1 MKRREFI
8 GKTGCGMVG
17 IAAGGIGLASGQEQ
31 ASPPRKKYKIEV
43 EIFEVGETTRCYKK
57 GEKFQYPQDCGKIC
71 SWLHDS
77 MNAAIRTF
85 QYGGMMPWDYKGTK
99 YQKIMNKNGIT
110 TEFIRCPDP
119 TTSGVVAKITRTE
132 VT

>member
-8 GKTGCGMVG
+8 GKTGCEIVG
-17 IAAGGIGLASGQEQ
+17 IAASRIGLASGQEQ
-31 ASPPRKKYKIEV
+31 STPPRKKYNIEI

-57 GEKFQYPQDCGKIC
+57 GEKFKYPQDYGKIC

-77 MNAAIRTF
+77 MNGAIRAF

-99 YQKIMNKNGIT
+99 YEKIMNKNGVT

-119 TTSGVVAKITRTE
+119 TTSGVVAKITRAE
-132 VT
+132 VS